1 MSEARDSAL
10 RVEIATFNR
19 RRDELE
25 RRHMHKWVLIRGEDL
40 VGTFDTLE
48 NAARTAAR
56 RFGRGPYLI
65 RQVGADE
72 KVHLPSSV
80 MFASA
85 HAAD

>member
-1 MSEARDSAL
+1 MSQAQESTL
-10 RVEIATFNR
+10 HVEIATFNR

-25 RRHMHKWVLIRGEDL
+25 QHHMHKWVLIRGEDL

-48 NAARTAAR
+48 NAARAAAR

-72 KVHLPSSV
+72 KPRLPSSV

-85 HAAD
+85 HAVS